1 MNEESRMTELD
12 ADCVGPPMPPS
23 PSAEPAA
30 APDPFDPM
38 SLRLDEGSMSLD
50 LGVNREI
57 VTIPVRKPAKDEWVR
72 VNPDEAFTLQTGVVE
87 LKTERETYLVAR
99 PLWPLLANESTFSC
113 RTLFSAVTRAGVFL
127 FWPVR
132 LPGPDGRLDSWN
144 AAAMQAALFART
156 RWVRMAANMSL
167 GAYDV
172 TVATARIADPV
183 WPEKSMRDLLSIAFH
198 DRFIDTMNHPALRRL
213 RGEI

>member
-1 MNEESRMTELD
+1 
-12 ADCVGPPMPPS
+12 
-23 PSAEPAA
+23 
-30 APDPFDPM
+30 M